1 MILHSYILVKV
12 GENVFISASSCSIG
26 LFVGLFIYLFIQLLP
41 LYGAE
46 HTTERGSNLRL
57 SLRTDN
63 PPSPGEAGY
72 TTGVYVPYSFRT
84 VVWVLLRPT
93 RTR

>member
-12 GENVFISASSCSIG
+12 GENVFISASSCSIS
-26 LFVGLFIYLFIQLLP
+26 FFACLFIYLFIRSLP

-46 HTTERGSNLRL
+46 HTTERGSNLSVL
-57 SLRTDN
+57 TDN
-63 PPSPGEAGY
+63 PPSPGEVGY

-84 VVWVLLRPT
+84 VVWVILRST